1 MATTGGGAA
10 AAGGVGG
17 GGGEGVIRL
26 RDEFLSLCLNH
37 AEVRRRDARRRS
49 GCVGLFLLL
58 GSSVHPPSCPSLPP
72 PPILCPTIHQGLRD
86 EQLREHFA
94 ERYLQLVP
102 IINSCLAEVRWRE
115 ERSEGDGGEVGRR
128 GKACMVSKCFLVKC
142 EGDAKRDN

>member
-1 MATTGGGAA
+1 MQGGAV
-10 AAGGVGG
+10 GVWAC
-17 GGGEGVIRL
+17 
-26 RDEFLSLCLNH
+26 FYCL
-37 AEVRRRDARRRS
+37 APV
-49 GCVGLFLLL
+49 FTPLL
-58 GSSVHPPSCPSLPP
+58 VPPSPP